1 MKQITDAAFLSG
13 LSQADVSNLIHSKVI
28 VPKGY
33 SSYGNGSRALLD
45 DKNIKE
51 LQIVK
56 RLRLA
61 GVRRGYIKGVLELL
75 RKSKQAWSD
84 GWIVFNDGAGFFVT
98 SNPFEV
104 NNLANMK
111 KNQITVIVKI

>member
-1 MKQITDAAFLSG
+1 MMITDAASLSG

-45 DKNIKE
+45 DKNILE
-51 LQIVK
+51 LQLVK
-56 RLRLA
+56 KLRLA

-75 RKSKQAWSD
+75 RNSKQSWSD
-84 GWIVFNDGAGFFVT
+84 GWIVFNDGMKFFLT
-98 SNPFEV
+98 SNPFEI
-104 NNLANMK
+104 NNIASIKN
-111 KNQITVIVKI
+111 NQITVIVKI